1 MANAQNFTV
10 CIVGRPNVGKSTL
23 FNKLTKSRRAIVDDM
38 PGVTRDRMFG
48 KADLRGRQA
57 LIIDTGGLEMG
68 VEEDVIIR
76 QVREQAMVA
85 VEEADV
91 ICMLVD
97 GLAGLTPVD
106 RQIGEVLRKSGKRVV
121 VAVNKLD
128 TPKRENEMADFY
140 SLGFDAVVPISAE
153 HSIGFWELESALI
166 EGLQEPGVEEAVRE
180 GEPAPPFAVA
190 VVGRPNVGKSSLV
203 NRILGENRLMVSDV
217 PGTTRDAVDA
227 SVKWHGREF
236 VFIDT
241 AGIRRKNR
249 VTQKLE
255 KYSIIMS
262 LKSIERADMALLVL
276 DATQGITTQDERVAG
291 LINEERRAC
300 VIVVNKWDLLEKD
313 SMSTARF
320 EGDLEEK
327 LKFLSWAPVVFVS
340 ALTGQRMGRI
350 FEEIARVRDEYQKH
364 VDTGPLNRRLAHWVA
379 KQPPPVV
386 GGRRVRFFY
395 ASQSGSPPP
404 TFHFTVSR
412 LGLVGEPYER
422 YLVNRIREEYG
433 FAGAPIICK
442 YLARTGRHSDERGDK
457 LRTSRQPRQG
467 GKSPRRHAGKSPSRG
482 TKPGPTKRGKP
493 SPKPATAS
501 KKAR

>member
-1 MANAQNFTV
+1 MANAEYFTV

-48 KADLRGRQA
+48 KADLRGRKA

-68 VEEDVIIR
+68 AEDDVIIR

-97 GLAGLTPVD
+97 GLAGLAPVD

-153 HSIGFWELESALI
+153 HSMGFWELESALI
-166 EGLQEPGVEEAVRE
+166 EGLPEPAEEEAGRE
-180 GEPAPPFAVA
+180 GEPAAPFAVA

-262 LKSIERADMALLVL
+262 LKSIERADMALLIL

-291 LINEERRAC
+291 LVNEERRAC

-313 SMSTARF
+313 SLSTARF
-320 EGDLEEK
+320 ETDLEEK

-364 VDTGPLNRRLAHWVA
+364 VDTGPLNRKLEHWVA
-379 KQPPPVV
+379 KQPPPIV

-395 ASQSGSPPP
+395 ASQTGSPPP
-404 TFHFTVSR
+404 TFNFTVSR
-412 LGLVGEPYER
+412 TGLVGEPYER

-442 YLARTGRHSDERGDK
+442 YLPRTGRHSDRRGDNLK
-457 LRTSRQPRQG
+457 TSRQPRRA
-467 GKSPRRHAGKSPSRG
+467 GKSPRRHLGKSSPGG
-482 TKPGPTKRGKP
+482 TKPGKP
-493 SPKPATAS
+493 ASRPATAS